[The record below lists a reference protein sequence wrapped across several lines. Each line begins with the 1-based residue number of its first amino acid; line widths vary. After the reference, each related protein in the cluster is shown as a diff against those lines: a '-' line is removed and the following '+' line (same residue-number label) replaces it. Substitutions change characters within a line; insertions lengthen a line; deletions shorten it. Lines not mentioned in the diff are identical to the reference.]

1 MGPTAAA
8 PPELAPAEDDFERT
22 VSAELSASMAA
33 HCGRLVPRL
42 AADRAP
48 TAPPADG
55 VAGPPTDSAAA
66 AADGMAA
73 PPTDSAAAAATA
85 DAPEQ
90 QYYDDVYFDSDDD
103 SVSGPD
109 DAAESTDSQVHNPT
123 AAATIDDVN
132 KSSGYVSTGRGCW
145 GCLVLDD

>member
-55 VAGPPTDSAAA
+55 VAG
-66 AADGMAA
+66 